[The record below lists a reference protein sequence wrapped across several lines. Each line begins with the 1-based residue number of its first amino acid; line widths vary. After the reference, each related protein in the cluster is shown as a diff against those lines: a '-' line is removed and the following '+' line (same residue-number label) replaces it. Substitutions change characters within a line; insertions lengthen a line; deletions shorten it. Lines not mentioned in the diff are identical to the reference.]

1 MRTLQRMGSLV
12 LVLAGFT
19 AGHVARADDTGDSHR
34 QQCKE
39 AFKACAESSGLPER
53 GSGTRPTQAQ
63 MEAAKSC
70 VETKTAALGITCRP
84 PHHHH
89 GEGRGQGGA
98 ANDQVG
104 Q

>member
-39 AFKACAESSGLPER
+39 AFKACAESISCSGSEGMNCLHFPAR
-53 GSGTRPTQAQ
+53 T
-63 MEAAKSC
+63 
-70 VETKTAALGITCRP
+70 TAALRAGRIFDTP
-84 PHHHH
+84 PLI
-89 GEGRGQGGA
+89 GNCLAPCGS
-98 ANDQVG
+98 
-104 Q
+104 